1 MLTEL
6 HIENIAV
13 IERAD
18 IEPGPGLNV
27 LTGETGAGKSIVIDS
42 LEAILGARASR
53 ELVRTG
59 AQNAAVSAVFDDE
72 RAARWLVEHDLEH
85 VGQYDPDTGEGERIV
100 IRRRISAEGKSSALV
115 NGENVTAAEL
125 RQLGALLLD
134 IHGQNDGLIVWALLG
149 WCVLPPRREAVTIY
163 RLSASEPQLERQ
175 GRLYEEYRQALSA
188 LRKLEMTEAERE
200 RREREYRMTADE
212 LAAANIRPG
221 EEEQLLA
228 RRELLRN
235 SEKLTEALDAAY
247 EALYGG
253 EDSAAEQA
261 GNASGWTERAAS
273 LAPELDEA
281 LAEIESARASIED
294 AAERLRDFRESLDF
308 SPGEYD
314 ALETRLSQLRRLEKK
329 YGADEAGLAAML
341 EAAQR
346 GLEELDG
353 SEEKRRELEAE
364 LAKRKK
370 AAYNS
375 AKELSQLRRAA
386 GEELRQRVEQ
396 GLRELSM
403 PSVRFETEIVPL
415 EGEPGFDATG
425 MDEVRFLMS
434 ANAGEAPGR
443 ISKIASGGELARIM
457 LVMKDV
463 LSERDGTP
471 AMVFDEIDE
480 GVSGVAAQ
488 RVAEKLARL
497 SKKKQVICVTHLPQI
512 AAMADTHFRIEK
524 TERDGR
530 TYTKVTPLERE
541 GRIRELARLHGGAN
555 ITDTTLASA
564 AEQLDAAS
572 EYKGGI

>member
-72 RAARWLVEHDLEH
+72 RAARWLVEHDLEP

-134 IHGQNDGLIVWALLG
+134 IHGQNDGRQLMDETRHRDYLDSFAGL
-149 WCVLPPRREAVTIY
+149 A
-163 RLSASEPQLERQ
+163 PQLERQ

-329 YGADEAGLAAML
+329 YGADEAGLAALL

-396 GLRELSM
+396 SLRELSM

>member
-72 RAARWLVEHDLEH
+72 RAARWLVEHDLEP

-134 IHGQNDGLIVWALLG
+134 IHGQNDGRQLMDETRHRDYLDGFAGL
-149 WCVLPPRREAVTIY
+149 A
-163 RLSASEPQLERQ
+163 PQLERQ

-273 LAPELDEA
+273 LAPVLDEA

-329 YGADEAGLAAML
+329 YGADEAGLAALL

>member
-1 MLTEL
+1 MLREL

-18 IEPGPGLNV
+18 IEPGAGLNV

-42 LEAILGARASR
+42 LEAVLGARASR

-59 AQNAAVSAVFDDE
+59 AARASVTAVFTADNAED
-72 RAARWLVEHDLEH
+72 WLEENGLDAEDGV
-85 VGQYDPDTGEGERIV
+85 I
-100 IRRRISAEGKSSALV
+100 IRRRVSQDGKSSAQV
-115 NGENVTAAEL
+115 NGVPVAAAEL
-125 RQLGALLLD
+125 RALGSGLLD
-134 IHGQNDGLIVWALLG
+134 IHGQNDGRQLMDETRHRDYLDGFAGMAEQLSRHRELYSAYRETAAQ
-149 WCVLPPRREAVTIY
+149 LRRLDEAE
-163 RLSASEPQLERQ
+163 S
-175 GRLYEEYRQALSA
+175 
-188 LRKLEMTEAERE
+188 ERE
-200 RREREYRMTADE
+200 RRERDLRQTADE
-212 LAAANIRPG
+212 LGAANIRPG
-221 EEEQLLA
+221 EEESLSS

-235 SEKLTEALDAAY
+235 AEKLREALDAAY

-253 EDSAAEQA
+253 EGSAAEQA
-261 GNASGWTERAAS
+261 GGASAWTERAAA

-281 LAEIESARASIED
+281 LAEIEQARSNIED
-294 AAERLRDFRESLDF
+294 AAERLRDFREGLDF

-329 YGADEAGLAAML
+329 YGRDEAGLAELL
-341 EAAQR
+341 ESAQR
-346 GLEELDG
+346 GLEELDSS
-353 SEEKRRELEAE
+353 SERRTQLEAE

-375 AKELSQLRRAA
+375 AKELSKLRKAA
-386 GEELRQRVEQ
+386 GEELRERIEL

-403 PSVRFETEIVPL
+403 PSVRFEAEIVPMQ
-415 EGEPGFDATG
+415 GEPGFDESG

-434 ANAGEAPGR
+434 ANAGETPGR

-463 LSERDGTP
+463 LSERDGVP

-480 GVSGVAAQ
+480 GVSGIAAQ

-497 SKKKQVICVTHLPQI
+497 ARKKQVICVTHLPQI
-512 AAMADTHFRIEK
+512 AAMADTHFLIEK

-541 GRIRELARLHGGAN
+541 GRIRELARLHGGDN
-555 ITDTTLASA
+555 VTETTLASA
-564 AEQLDAAS
+564 AEQLDAAYK
-572 EYKGGI
+572 YKGGL

>member
-27 LTGETGAGKSIVIDS
+27 LTGETGAGERLDIHS
-42 LEAILGARASR
+42 LPAIRGAGPSR
-53 ELVRTG
+53 QLVRTG

-72 RAARWLVEHDLEH
+72 RAARWLVEHDLEP

-134 IHGQNDGLIVWALLG
+134 IHGQNDGRQLMDETRHRDYLDGFAGL
-149 WCVLPPRREAVTIY
+149 A
-163 RLSASEPQLERQ
+163 PQLERQ

-329 YGADEAGLAAML
+329 YGADEAGLAALL

>member
-72 RAARWLVEHDLEH
+72 RAARWLVEHDLEP

-134 IHGQNDGLIVWALLG
+134 IHGQNDGRQLMDETRHRDYLDGFAGL
-149 WCVLPPRREAVTIY
+149 A
-163 RLSASEPQLERQ
+163 PQLERQ

-329 YGADEAGLAAML
+329 YGADEAGLAALL

-512 AAMADTHFRIEK
+512 AAVADTHFRIEK

>member
-42 LEAILGARASR
+42 LEAVLGARASR

-59 AQNAAVSAVFDDE
+59 AE
-72 RAARWLVEHDLEH
+72 RASVTAAFTTDGAEDWLSENELDEDDGL
-85 VGQYDPDTGEGERIV
+85 V
-100 IRRRISAEGKSSALV
+100 IRRRVNADGKSPAQV
-115 NGENVTAAEL
+115 NGTPVSAAEL
-125 RQLGALLLD
+125 RTLGSRLLD
-134 IHGQNDGLIVWALLG
+134 IHGQNDGRQLMDETRHRDYLDSFAGLAPELERHRE
-149 WCVLPPRREAVTIY
+149 LYAAYREA
-163 RLSASEPQLERQ
+163 A
-175 GRLYEEYRQALSA
+175 SA
-188 LRKLEMTEAERE
+188 LKKLEISEAERE
-200 RREREYRMTADE
+200 RREREFRMTADE
-212 LAAANIRPG
+212 LTAANIRPG
-221 EEEQLLA
+221 EEEQLTA

-247 EALYGG
+247 AALYGEDGSASELAG
-253 EDSAAEQA
+253 E
-261 GNASGWTERAAS
+261 ASGWAQRAADM
-273 LAPELDEA
+273 APELDEA
-281 LAEIESARASIED
+281 VAEIESARASIED
-294 AAERLRDFRESLDF
+294 AAERLRDFREGLDF

-329 YGADEAGLAAML
+329 YGTDESGLADLL
-341 EAAQR
+341 ERAKQ
-346 GLEELDG
+346 GLEELD
-353 SEEKRRELEAE
+353 SSDEKRRELEAE

-375 AKELSQLRRAA
+375 AKELSKLRKAA
-386 GEELRQRVEQ
+386 GEELRQRIEA
-396 GLRELSM
+396 GLKELSM
-403 PSVRFETEIVPL
+403 PSVRFETELTPL
-415 EGEPGFDATG
+415 GGEPGFDETG

-434 ANAGEAPGR
+434 ANAGETPGR

-463 LSERDGTP
+463 LSERDGVP

-480 GVSGVAAQ
+480 GVSGIAAQ

-497 SKKKQVICVTHLPQI
+497 ARKKQVICVTHLPQI
-512 AAMADTHFRIEK
+512 AAMADTHFRIAK

-530 TYTKVTPLERE
+530 TYTQVTPLDRE
-541 GRIRELARLHGGAN
+541 GRIRELARLHGGEN
-555 ITDTTLASA
+555 VTETTLASA

-572 EYKGGI
+572 NYKGGL

>member
-72 RAARWLVEHDLEH
+72 RAARWLVEHDLEP

-134 IHGQNDGLIVWALLG
+134 IHGQNDGRQLMDETRHRDYLDGFAGL
-149 WCVLPPRREAVTIY
+149 A
-163 RLSASEPQLERQ
+163 PQLERQ

-200 RREREYRMTADE
+200 RREREYLMTADE

-314 ALETRLSQLRRLEKK
+314 ALETRLSQIRRLEKK
-329 YGADEAGLAAML
+329 YGADEAGLAALL

-443 ISKIASGGELARIM
+443 ISRIASGGELARIM

>member
-42 LEAILGARASR
+42 LEAVLGARASR

-59 AQNAAVSAVFDDE
+59 AARASVSAVFTADGAED
-72 RAARWLVEHDLEH
+72 WLSENEMDAEDGL
-85 VGQYDPDTGEGERIV
+85 V
-100 IRRRISAEGKSSALV
+100 IRRRVGQDGKSSAQV
-115 NGENVTAAEL
+115 NGAPVSASEL
-125 RQLGALLLD
+125 RALGGRLLD
-134 IHGQNDGLIVWALLG
+134 IHGQNDGRQLMDETRHRDYLDGFAG
-149 WCVLPPRREAVTIY
+149 
-163 RLSASEPQLERQ
+163 LSDALERH
-175 GRLYEEYRQALSA
+175 RVLYESWRETASA
-188 LRKLEMTEAERE
+188 LRKLDMSDAERE
-200 RREREYRMTADE
+200 RRERELRLTAEE
-212 LAAANIRPG
+212 LTAAGIRPG
-221 EEEQLLA
+221 EEETLKE

-235 SEKLTEALDAAY
+235 AEKLTEAIDAAY
-247 EALYGG
+247 SALYS
-253 EDSAAEQA
+253 EDGSAAENA
-261 GNASGWTERAAS
+261 GTASVWAERAAAF
-273 LAPELDEA
+273 APELDEA
-281 LAEIESARASIED
+281 VAEIEQARSSIED
-294 AAERLRDFRESLDF
+294 AAERLRDFRERLDF

-329 YGADEAGLAAML
+329 YGTDEQGLAELL
-341 EAAQR
+341 ESSKN
-346 GLEELDG
+346 GLEELDV
-353 SEEKRRELEAE
+353 SDEKRRQLEAE
-364 LAKRKK
+364 LAKRKN

-375 AKELSQLRRAA
+375 AKELSKLRKAA
-386 GEELRQRVEQ
+386 GEELRSRIEQ

-403 PSVRFETEIVPL
+403 PSVRFETELTPM
-415 EGEPGFDATG
+415 EGEPGFDSTG

-463 LSERDGTP
+463 LSERDGVP

-480 GVSGVAAQ
+480 GVSGIAAQ

-497 SKKKQVICVTHLPQI
+497 SRKKQVICVTHLPQI

-541 GRIRELARLHGGAN
+541 GRIRELARLHGGEN
-555 ITDTTLASA
+555 ITETTLASA

-572 EYKGGI
+572 KYKGGI

>member
-1 MLTEL
+1 M
-6 HIENIAV
+6 
-13 IERAD
+13 
-18 IEPGPGLNV
+18 
-27 LTGETGAGKSIVIDS
+27 
-42 LEAILGARASR
+42 
-53 ELVRTG
+53 
-59 AQNAAVSAVFDDE
+59 
-72 RAARWLVEHDLEH
+72 
-85 VGQYDPDTGEGERIV
+85 
-100 IRRRISAEGKSSALV
+100 
-115 NGENVTAAEL
+115 
-125 RQLGALLLD
+125 QL
-134 IHGQNDGLIVWALLG
+134 
-149 WCVLPPRREAVTIY
+149 
-163 RLSASEPQLERQ
+163 
-175 GRLYEEYRQALSA
+175 LYEEYRQALSA

-200 RREREYRMTADE
+200 RREREYLMTADE

-329 YGADEAGLAAML
+329 YGADEAGLAALL

>member
-1 MLTEL
+1 MLREL

-18 IEPGPGLNV
+18 IEPGAGLNV

-42 LEAILGARASR
+42 LEAVLGARASR

-59 AQNAAVSAVFDDE
+59 AARASVTAAFTADNAED
-72 RAARWLVEHDLEH
+72 WLEENGLDAEDGV
-85 VGQYDPDTGEGERIV
+85 I
-100 IRRRISAEGKSSALV
+100 IRRRVSQDGKSSAQV
-115 NGENVTAAEL
+115 NGVPVAAAEL
-125 RQLGALLLD
+125 RALGSGLLD
-134 IHGQNDGLIVWALLG
+134 IHGQNDGRQLMDETRHRDYLDGFAGMAEQLSRHRELYSAYRETAAQ
-149 WCVLPPRREAVTIY
+149 LRRLDEAE
-163 RLSASEPQLERQ
+163 S
-175 GRLYEEYRQALSA
+175 
-188 LRKLEMTEAERE
+188 ERE
-200 RREREYRMTADE
+200 RRERDLRQTADE
-212 LAAANIRPG
+212 LGAANIRPG
-221 EEEQLLA
+221 EEESLSS

-235 SEKLTEALDAAY
+235 AEKLREALDAAY

-253 EDSAAEQA
+253 EGSAAEQA
-261 GNASGWTERAAS
+261 GGASAWTERAAA

-281 LAEIESARASIED
+281 LAEIEQARSNIED
-294 AAERLRDFRESLDF
+294 AAERLRDFREGLDF

-329 YGADEAGLAAML
+329 YGRDEAGLAELL
-341 EAAQR
+341 ESAQR
-346 GLEELDG
+346 GLEELDSS
-353 SEEKRRELEAE
+353 SERRTQLEAE

-375 AKELSQLRRAA
+375 AKELSKLRKAA
-386 GEELRQRVEQ
+386 GEELRERIEL

-403 PSVRFETEIVPL
+403 PSVRFEAEIVPMQ
-415 EGEPGFDATG
+415 GEPGFDESG

-434 ANAGEAPGR
+434 ANAGETPGR

-463 LSERDGTP
+463 LSERDGVP

-480 GVSGVAAQ
+480 GVSGIAAQ

-497 SKKKQVICVTHLPQI
+497 ARKKQVICVTHLPQI
-512 AAMADTHFRIEK
+512 AAMADTHFLIEK

-541 GRIRELARLHGGAN
+541 GRIRELARLHGGDN
-555 ITDTTLASA
+555 VTETTLASA
-564 AEQLDAAS
+564 AEQLDAAYK
-572 EYKGGI
+572 YKGGL

>member
-72 RAARWLVEHDLEH
+72 RAARWLVEHDLEP

-134 IHGQNDGLIVWALLG
+134 IHGQNDGRQLMDETRHRDYLDGFAGL
-149 WCVLPPRREAVTIY
+149 A
-163 RLSASEPQLERQ
+163 PQLERQ

-329 YGADEAGLAAML
+329 YGADEAGLAALL

-346 GLEELDG
+346 GLEKLDG

>member
-72 RAARWLVEHDLEH
+72 RAARWLVEHDLEP

-134 IHGQNDGLIVWALLG
+134 IHGQNDGRQLMDETRHRDYLDGFAGL
-149 WCVLPPRREAVTIY
+149 A
-163 RLSASEPQLERQ
+163 PQLERQ

-314 ALETRLSQLRRLEKK
+314 ALEMRLSQLRRLEKK
-329 YGADEAGLAAML
+329 YGADESGLAALL

>member
-1 MLTEL
+1 MLREL

-18 IEPGPGLNV
+18 IEPGAGLNV

-42 LEAILGARASR
+42 LEAVLGARASR

-59 AQNAAVSAVFDDE
+59 AARASVTAAFTTDNAED
-72 RAARWLVEHDLEH
+72 WLEENGLDAEDGV
-85 VGQYDPDTGEGERIV
+85 I
-100 IRRRISAEGKSSALV
+100 IRRRVSQDGKSSAQV
-115 NGENVTAAEL
+115 NGVPVAAAEL
-125 RQLGALLLD
+125 RALGSGLLD
-134 IHGQNDGLIVWALLG
+134 IHGQNDGRQLMDETRHRDYLDGFAGMAEQLSRHRELYSAYRETAAQ
-149 WCVLPPRREAVTIY
+149 LRRLDEAE
-163 RLSASEPQLERQ
+163 S
-175 GRLYEEYRQALSA
+175 
-188 LRKLEMTEAERE
+188 ERE
-200 RREREYRMTADE
+200 RRERDLRQTAEE
-212 LAAANIRPG
+212 LGAANIRPG
-221 EEEQLLA
+221 EEESLSS

-235 SEKLTEALDAAY
+235 AEKLREALDAAY

-253 EDSAAEQA
+253 EGSAAEQA
-261 GNASGWTERAAS
+261 GEASAWTERAAA

-281 LAEIESARASIED
+281 LAEIEQARSNIED
-294 AAERLRDFRESLDF
+294 AAERLRDFREGLDF

-329 YGADEAGLAAML
+329 YGRDEAGLAELL
-341 EAAQR
+341 ESAQR
-346 GLEELDG
+346 GLEELD
-353 SEEKRRELEAE
+353 SSAERRAQLEAE

-375 AKELSQLRRAA
+375 AKELSKLRKAA
-386 GEELRQRVEQ
+386 GEELRERIEL

-403 PSVRFETEIVPL
+403 PSVRFEAEIVPMQ
-415 EGEPGFDATG
+415 GEPGFDESG

-434 ANAGEAPGR
+434 ANAGETPGR

-463 LSERDGTP
+463 LSERDGVP

-480 GVSGVAAQ
+480 GVSGIAAQ

-497 SKKKQVICVTHLPQI
+497 ARRKQVICVTHLPQI
-512 AAMADTHFRIEK
+512 AAMADTHFLIEK

-541 GRIRELARLHGGAN
+541 GRIRELARLHGGDN
-555 ITDTTLASA
+555 VTETTLASA
-564 AEQLDAAS
+564 AEQLDAAYK
-572 EYKGGI
+572 YKGGL

>member
-1 MLTEL
+1 MLREL

-18 IEPGPGLNV
+18 IEPGAGLNV

-42 LEAILGARASR
+42 LEAVLGARASR

-59 AQNAAVSAVFDDE
+59 AAHASVTAAFTADNAED
-72 RAARWLVEHDLEH
+72 WLEENGLDAEDGV
-85 VGQYDPDTGEGERIV
+85 I
-100 IRRRISAEGKSSALV
+100 IRRRVSQDGKSSAQV
-115 NGENVTAAEL
+115 NGVPVAAAEL
-125 RQLGALLLD
+125 RALGSGLLD
-134 IHGQNDGLIVWALLG
+134 IHGQNDGRQLMDETRHRDYLDGFAGMAEQLSRHRELYSAYRETAAQ
-149 WCVLPPRREAVTIY
+149 LRRLDEAE
-163 RLSASEPQLERQ
+163 S
-175 GRLYEEYRQALSA
+175 
-188 LRKLEMTEAERE
+188 ERE
-200 RREREYRMTADE
+200 RRERDLRQTAEE
-212 LAAANIRPG
+212 LGAANIRPG
-221 EEEQLLA
+221 EEESLST

-235 SEKLTEALDAAY
+235 AEKLREALDAAY

-253 EDSAAEQA
+253 EGSAAEQA
-261 GNASGWTERAAS
+261 GEASAWTERAAA

-281 LAEIESARASIED
+281 LAEIEQARSNIED
-294 AAERLRDFRESLDF
+294 AAERLRDFREGLDF

-329 YGADEAGLAAML
+329 YGRDEAGLAELL
-341 EAAQR
+341 ESAQR
-346 GLEELDG
+346 GLEELD
-353 SEEKRRELEAE
+353 SSAERRAQLEAE

-375 AKELSQLRRAA
+375 AKELSKLRKAA
-386 GEELRQRVEQ
+386 GEELRERIEL

-403 PSVRFETEIVPL
+403 PSVRFEAEIVPMQ
-415 EGEPGFDATG
+415 GEPGFDESG

-434 ANAGEAPGR
+434 ANAGETPGR

-463 LSERDGTP
+463 LSERDGVP

-480 GVSGVAAQ
+480 GVSGIAAQ

-497 SKKKQVICVTHLPQI
+497 ARKKQVICVTHLPQI
-512 AAMADTHFRIEK
+512 AAMADTHFLIEK

-541 GRIRELARLHGGAN
+541 GRIRELARLHGGDN
-555 ITDTTLASA
+555 VTETTLASA
-564 AEQLDAAS
+564 AEQLDAAYK
-572 EYKGGI
+572 YKGGL

>member
-1 MLTEL
+1 MLREL

-18 IEPGPGLNV
+18 IEPGAGLNV

-42 LEAILGARASR
+42 LEAVLGARASR

-59 AQNAAVSAVFDDE
+59 AARASVTAAFTADNAED
-72 RAARWLVEHDLEH
+72 WLEENGLDAEDGV
-85 VGQYDPDTGEGERIV
+85 I
-100 IRRRISAEGKSSALV
+100 IRRRVSQDGKSSAQV
-115 NGENVTAAEL
+115 NGVPVAAAEL
-125 RQLGALLLD
+125 RALGSGLLD
-134 IHGQNDGLIVWALLG
+134 IHGQNDGRQLMDETRHRDYLDGFAGMAEQLSRHRELYSAYRETAAQ
-149 WCVLPPRREAVTIY
+149 LRRLDEAE
-163 RLSASEPQLERQ
+163 S
-175 GRLYEEYRQALSA
+175 
-188 LRKLEMTEAERE
+188 ERE
-200 RREREYRMTADE
+200 RRERDLRQTAEE
-212 LAAANIRPG
+212 LGAANIRPG
-221 EEEQLLA
+221 EEESLSS

-235 SEKLTEALDAAY
+235 AEKLREALDAAY

-253 EDSAAEQA
+253 EGSAAEQA
-261 GNASGWTERAAS
+261 GEASAWTERAAA

-281 LAEIESARASIED
+281 LAEIEQARSNIED
-294 AAERLRDFRESLDF
+294 AAERLRDFREGLDF

-329 YGADEAGLAAML
+329 YGRDEAGLAELL
-341 EAAQR
+341 ESAQR
-346 GLEELDG
+346 GLEELD
-353 SEEKRRELEAE
+353 SSAERRAQLEAE

-375 AKELSQLRRAA
+375 SKELSKLRKAA
-386 GEELRQRVEQ
+386 GEELRERIEL

-403 PSVRFETEIVPL
+403 PSVRFEAEIVPMQ
-415 EGEPGFDATG
+415 GEPGFDESG

-434 ANAGEAPGR
+434 ANAGETPGR

-463 LSERDGTP
+463 LSERDGVP

-480 GVSGVAAQ
+480 GVSGIAAQ

-497 SKKKQVICVTHLPQI
+497 ARKKQVICVTHLPQI
-512 AAMADTHFRIEK
+512 AAMADTHFLIEK

-541 GRIRELARLHGGAN
+541 GRIRELARLHGGDN
-555 ITDTTLASA
+555 VTETTLASA
-564 AEQLDAAS
+564 AEQLDAAYK
-572 EYKGGI
+572 YKGGL

>member
-72 RAARWLVEHDLEH
+72 RAARWLVEHDLEP

-134 IHGQNDGLIVWALLG
+134 IHGQNDGRQLMDETRHRDYLDGFAGL
-149 WCVLPPRREAVTIY
+149 A
-163 RLSASEPQLERQ
+163 PQLERQ

-221 EEEQLLA
+221 EEEHLLA

-329 YGADEAGLAAML
+329 YGADEAGLAALL

-572 EYKGGI
+572 E

>member
-1 MLTEL
+1 MLREL

-18 IEPGPGLNV
+18 IDPGAGLNV

-42 LEAILGARASR
+42 LEAVLGARASR

-59 AQNAAVSAVFDDE
+59 AARASVTAAFTADNAED
-72 RAARWLVEHDLEH
+72 WLEENGLDAEDGV
-85 VGQYDPDTGEGERIV
+85 I
-100 IRRRISAEGKSSALV
+100 IRRRVSQDGKSSAQV
-115 NGENVTAAEL
+115 NGVPVAAAEL
-125 RQLGALLLD
+125 RALGSGLLD
-134 IHGQNDGLIVWALLG
+134 IHGQNDGRQLMDETRHRDYLDGFAGMAEQLSRHRELYSAYREPAAQ
-149 WCVLPPRREAVTIY
+149 LRRLDEAE
-163 RLSASEPQLERQ
+163 S
-175 GRLYEEYRQALSA
+175 
-188 LRKLEMTEAERE
+188 ERE
-200 RREREYRMTADE
+200 RRERDLRQTAEE
-212 LAAANIRPG
+212 LGAANIRPG
-221 EEEQLLA
+221 EEESLSS

-235 SEKLTEALDAAY
+235 AEKLREALDAAY

-253 EDSAAEQA
+253 EGSAAEQA
-261 GNASGWTERAAS
+261 GEASAWTERAAA

-281 LAEIESARASIED
+281 LAEIEQARSNIED
-294 AAERLRDFRESLDF
+294 AAERLRDFREGLDF

-329 YGADEAGLAAML
+329 YGRDEAGLAELL
-341 EAAQR
+341 ESAQR
-346 GLEELDG
+346 GLEELD
-353 SEEKRRELEAE
+353 SSAERRAQLEAE

-375 AKELSQLRRAA
+375 AKELSKLRKAA
-386 GEELRQRVEQ
+386 GEELRERIEL

-403 PSVRFETEIVPL
+403 PSVRFEAEIVPMQ
-415 EGEPGFDATG
+415 GEPGFDESG

-434 ANAGEAPGR
+434 ANAGETPGR

-463 LSERDGTP
+463 LSERDGVP

-480 GVSGVAAQ
+480 GGSGIAAQ

-497 SKKKQVICVTHLPQI
+497 ARKKQVICVTHLPQI
-512 AAMADTHFRIEK
+512 AAMADTHFLIEK

-541 GRIRELARLHGGAN
+541 GRIRELARLHGGDN
-555 ITDTTLASA
+555 VTETTLASA
-564 AEQLDAAS
+564 AEQLDAAYK
-572 EYKGGI
+572 YKGGL

>member
-72 RAARWLVEHDLEH
+72 RAARWLVEHDLEP

-134 IHGQNDGLIVWALLG
+134 IHGQNDGRQLMDETRHRDYLDGFAGL
-149 WCVLPPRREAVTIY
+149 A
-163 RLSASEPQLERQ
+163 PQLERQ

-188 LRKLEMTEAERE
+188 LRKLEMTETERE

-261 GNASGWTERAAS
+261 GNASGWTERAVS

-329 YGADEAGLAAML
+329 YGADESGLAALL

>member
-72 RAARWLVEHDLEH
+72 RAARWLVEHDLEP

-134 IHGQNDGLIVWALLG
+134 IHGQNDGRQLMDETRHRDYLDGFAGL
-149 WCVLPPRREAVTIY
+149 A
-163 RLSASEPQLERQ
+163 PQLERQ

-261 GNASGWTERAAS
+261 GNASGWTERAVS

-329 YGADEAGLAAML
+329 YGADEAGLAALL

-415 EGEPGFDATG
+415 EGKPGFDATG

>member
-72 RAARWLVEHDLEH
+72 RAARWLVEHDLEP

-134 IHGQNDGLIVWALLG
+134 IHGQNDGRQLMDETRHRDYLDVFAGL
-149 WCVLPPRREAVTIY
+149 A
-163 RLSASEPQLERQ
+163 PQLERQ

-294 AAERLRDFRESLDF
+294 AAELLRDFRESLDF

-329 YGADEAGLAAML
+329 YGADEAGLAALL

>member
-1 MLTEL
+1 MLREL

-18 IEPGPGLNV
+18 IEPGAGLNV

-42 LEAILGARASR
+42 LEAVLGARASR

-59 AQNAAVSAVFDDE
+59 AARASVTAAFTADNAED
-72 RAARWLVEHDLEH
+72 WLEENGLDAEDGV
-85 VGQYDPDTGEGERIV
+85 I
-100 IRRRISAEGKSSALV
+100 IRRRVSQDGKSSAQV
-115 NGENVTAAEL
+115 NGVPVAAAEL
-125 RQLGALLLD
+125 RALGSGLLD
-134 IHGQNDGLIVWALLG
+134 IHGQNDGRQLMDETRHRDYLDGFAGMAEQLSRHRELYSAYRETAAQ
-149 WCVLPPRREAVTIY
+149 LRRLDEAE
-163 RLSASEPQLERQ
+163 S
-175 GRLYEEYRQALSA
+175 
-188 LRKLEMTEAERE
+188 ERE
-200 RREREYRMTADE
+200 RRERDLRQTAEE
-212 LAAANIRPG
+212 LGAANIRPG
-221 EEEQLLA
+221 EEES
-228 RRELLRN
+228 LLRN
-235 SEKLTEALDAAY
+235 AEKLREALDAAY

-253 EDSAAEQA
+253 EGSAAEQA
-261 GNASGWTERAAS
+261 GEASAWTERAAA

-281 LAEIESARASIED
+281 LAEIEQARSNIED
-294 AAERLRDFRESLDF
+294 AAERLRDFREGLDF

-329 YGADEAGLAAML
+329 YGRDEAGLAELL
-341 EAAQR
+341 ESAQR
-346 GLEELDG
+346 GLEELD
-353 SEEKRRELEAE
+353 SSAERRAQLEAE

-375 AKELSQLRRAA
+375 AKELSKLRKAA
-386 GEELRQRVEQ
+386 GEELRERIEL

-403 PSVRFETEIVPL
+403 PSVRFEAEIVPMQ
-415 EGEPGFDATG
+415 GEPGFDESG

-434 ANAGEAPGR
+434 ANAGETPGR

-463 LSERDGTP
+463 LSERDGVP

-480 GVSGVAAQ
+480 GVSGIAAQ

-497 SKKKQVICVTHLPQI
+497 ARKKQVICVTHLPQI
-512 AAMADTHFRIEK
+512 AAMADTHFLIEK

-541 GRIRELARLHGGAN
+541 GRIRELARLNGGDN
-555 ITDTTLASA
+555 VTETTLASA
-564 AEQLDAAS
+564 AEQLDAAYK
-572 EYKGGI
+572 YKGGL

>member
-72 RAARWLVEHDLEH
+72 RAARWLVEHDLEP

-134 IHGQNDGLIVWALLG
+134 IHGQNDGRQLMDETRHRDYLDGFAGL
-149 WCVLPPRREAVTIY
+149 A
-163 RLSASEPQLERQ
+163 PQLERQ

-329 YGADEAGLAAML
+329 YGADEAGLAALL

-434 ANAGEAPGR
+434 ANVGEAPGR

>member
-72 RAARWLVEHDLEH
+72 RAARWLVEHDLEP

-134 IHGQNDGLIVWALLG
+134 IHGQNDGRQLMDETRHRDYLDGFAGL
-149 WCVLPPRREAVTIY
+149 A
-163 RLSASEPQLERQ
+163 PQLERQ

-294 AAERLRDFRESLDF
+294 AAERLRDFRENLDF

-329 YGADEAGLAAML
+329 YGADEAGLAALL

>member
-1 MLTEL
+1 MLREL

-18 IEPGPGLNV
+18 IEPGAGLNV

-42 LEAILGARASR
+42 LEAVLGARASR

-59 AQNAAVSAVFDDE
+59 AARASVTAAFTADNAED
-72 RAARWLVEHDLEH
+72 WLEENGLDAEDGV
-85 VGQYDPDTGEGERIV
+85 I
-100 IRRRISAEGKSSALV
+100 IRRRVSQDGKSSAQV
-115 NGENVTAAEL
+115 NGVPVAAAEL
-125 RQLGALLLD
+125 RALGSGLLD
-134 IHGQNDGLIVWALLG
+134 IHGQNDGRQLMDETRHRDYLDGFAGMAEQLSRHRELYSAYRETAAQ
-149 WCVLPPRREAVTIY
+149 LRRLDEAE
-163 RLSASEPQLERQ
+163 S
-175 GRLYEEYRQALSA
+175 
-188 LRKLEMTEAERE
+188 ERE
-200 RREREYRMTADE
+200 RRERDLRQTAEE
-212 LAAANIRPG
+212 LGAANIRPG
-221 EEEQLLA
+221 EEESLSS

-235 SEKLTEALDAAY
+235 AEKLREALDAAS

-253 EDSAAEQA
+253 EGSAAEQA
-261 GNASGWTERAAS
+261 GEASAWTERAAA

-281 LAEIESARASIED
+281 LAEIEQARSNIED
-294 AAERLRDFRESLDF
+294 AAERLRDFREGLDF

-329 YGADEAGLAAML
+329 YGRDEAGLAELL
-341 EAAQR
+341 ESAQR
-346 GLEELDG
+346 GLEELD
-353 SEEKRRELEAE
+353 SSAERRAQLEAE

-375 AKELSQLRRAA
+375 AKELSKLRKAA
-386 GEELRQRVEQ
+386 GEELRERIEL

-403 PSVRFETEIVPL
+403 PSVRFEAEIVPMQ
-415 EGEPGFDATG
+415 GEPGFDESG

-434 ANAGEAPGR
+434 ANAGETPGR

-463 LSERDGTP
+463 LSERDGVP

-480 GVSGVAAQ
+480 GVSGIAAQ

-497 SKKKQVICVTHLPQI
+497 ARKKQVICVTHLPQI
-512 AAMADTHFRIEK
+512 AAMADTHFLIEK

-541 GRIRELARLHGGAN
+541 GRIRELARLHGGDN
-555 ITDTTLASA
+555 VTETTLASA
-564 AEQLDAAS
+564 AEQLDAAYK
-572 EYKGGI
+572 YKGGL

>member
-72 RAARWLVEHDLEH
+72 RAARWLVEHDLEP

-134 IHGQNDGLIVWALLG
+134 IHGQNDGRQLMDETRHRDYLDGFAGL
-149 WCVLPPRREAVTIY
+149 A
-163 RLSASEPQLERQ
+163 PQLERQ

-329 YGADEAGLAAML
+329 YGADEAGLAALL

-480 GVSGVAAQ
+480 GISGIAAQ
-488 RVAEKLARL
+488 RVAEKLAHISRR
-497 SKKKQVICVTHLPQI
+497 KQVICVTHLPQI

>member
-72 RAARWLVEHDLEH
+72 RAARWLVEHDLEP

-134 IHGQNDGLIVWALLG
+134 IHGQNDGRQLMDETRHRDYLDGFAGL
-149 WCVLPPRREAVTIY
+149 A
-163 RLSASEPQLERQ
+163 PQLERQ

-200 RREREYRMTADE
+200 RREREYRITADE

-329 YGADEAGLAAML
+329 YGADEAGLAALL

-443 ISKIASGGELARIM
+443 ISRIASGGELARIM

>member
-1 MLTEL
+1 MLREL

-18 IEPGPGLNV
+18 IEPGAGLNV

-42 LEAILGARASR
+42 LEAVLGARASR

-59 AQNAAVSAVFDDE
+59 AARASVTAAFTADNAED
-72 RAARWLVEHDLEH
+72 WLEENGLDAEDGV
-85 VGQYDPDTGEGERIV
+85 I
-100 IRRRISAEGKSSALV
+100 IRRRVSQDGKSSAQV
-115 NGENVTAAEL
+115 NGVPVAAAEL
-125 RQLGALLLD
+125 RALGSGLLD
-134 IHGQNDGLIVWALLG
+134 IHGQNDGRQLMDETRHRDYLDGFAGMAEQLSRHRELYSAYRETAAQ
-149 WCVLPPRREAVTIY
+149 LRRLDEAE
-163 RLSASEPQLERQ
+163 S
-175 GRLYEEYRQALSA
+175 
-188 LRKLEMTEAERE
+188 ERE
-200 RREREYRMTADE
+200 RRERDLRQTAEE
-212 LAAANIRPG
+212 LGAANIRPG
-221 EEEQLLA
+221 EEESLSS

-235 SEKLTEALDAAY
+235 AEKLREALDAAY

-253 EDSAAEQA
+253 EGSAAEQA
-261 GNASGWTERAAS
+261 GEASAWTERAAA

-281 LAEIESARASIED
+281 LAEIEQARSNIED
-294 AAERLRDFRESLDF
+294 AAERLRDFREGLDF

-329 YGADEAGLAAML
+329 YGRDEAGLAELL
-341 EAAQR
+341 ESAQR
-346 GLEELDG
+346 GLEELD
-353 SEEKRRELEAE
+353 SSAERRAQLEAE

-375 AKELSQLRRAA
+375 AKELSKLRKAA
-386 GEELRQRVEQ
+386 GEELRERIEL

-403 PSVRFETEIVPL
+403 PSVRFEAEIVPMQ
-415 EGEPGFDATG
+415 GEPGFDESG

-434 ANAGEAPGR
+434 ANAGETPGR

-463 LSERDGTP
+463 LSERDGVP

-480 GVSGVAAQ
+480 GVSGIAAQ

-497 SKKKQVICVTHLPQI
+497 ARKKQVICVTHLPQI
-512 AAMADTHFRIEK
+512 AAMADTHFLIEK
-524 TERDGR
+524 TEKDGR

-541 GRIRELARLHGGAN
+541 GRIRELARLHGGDN
-555 ITDTTLASA
+555 VTETTLASA
-564 AEQLDAAS
+564 AEQLDAAYK
-572 EYKGGI
+572 YKGGL

>member
-72 RAARWLVEHDLEH
+72 RAARWLVEHDLEP

-134 IHGQNDGLIVWALLG
+134 IHGQNDGRQLMDETRHRDYLDGFVGLA
-149 WCVLPPRREAVTIY
+149 
-163 RLSASEPQLERQ
+163 PQLERQ

-329 YGADEAGLAAML
+329 YGADEAGLAALL

>member
-72 RAARWLVEHDLEH
+72 RAARWLVEHDLEP

-134 IHGQNDGLIVWALLG
+134 IHGQNDGRQLMDETRHRDYLDGFAGL
-149 WCVLPPRREAVTIY
+149 A
-163 RLSASEPQLERQ
+163 PQLERQ

-261 GNASGWTERAAS
+261 GNASGWTERAVS

-329 YGADEAGLAAML
+329 YGADESGLAALL

-497 SKKKQVICVTHLPQI
+497 SKKKQVICVTHLHQI

>member
-72 RAARWLVEHDLEH
+72 RAARWLVEHDLEP

-115 NGENVTAAEL
+115 NGESVTAAEL

-134 IHGQNDGLIVWALLG
+134 IHGQNDGRQLMDETRHRDYLDGFAGL
-149 WCVLPPRREAVTIY
+149 A
-163 RLSASEPQLERQ
+163 PQLERQ

-329 YGADEAGLAAML
+329 YGADEAGLAALL

>member
-72 RAARWLVEHDLEH
+72 RAARWLVEHDLES

-134 IHGQNDGLIVWALLG
+134 IHGQNDGRQLMDETRHRDYLDGFAGL
-149 WCVLPPRREAVTIY
+149 A
-163 RLSASEPQLERQ
+163 PQLERQ

-329 YGADEAGLAAML
+329 YGADEAGLAALL

>member
-42 LEAILGARASR
+42 LGAVLGARASR

-59 AQNAAVSAVFDDE
+59 AARASVTAVFTTDGAEDWLRENELDE
-72 RAARWLVEHDLEH
+72 D
-85 VGQYDPDTGEGERIV
+85 EGLV
-100 IRRRISAEGKSSALV
+100 IRRRVSPDGKSGAQV
-115 NGENVTAAEL
+115 NGTPVSAAEL
-125 RQLGALLLD
+125 RTLGSRLLD
-134 IHGQNDGLIVWALLG
+134 IHGQNDGRQLMDETRHRDYLDSFAGLSAELERHRE
-149 WCVLPPRREAVTIY
+149 LYAAYREA
-163 RLSASEPQLERQ
+163 A
-175 GRLYEEYRQALSA
+175 SA
-188 LRKLEMTEAERE
+188 LKKLDMTDAERE
-200 RREREYRMTADE
+200 RREREFRMTADE
-212 LAAANIRPG
+212 LTAANIRPG
-221 EEEQLLA
+221 EEEQLIA

-253 EDSAAEQA
+253 EDSAAELA
-261 GNASGWTERAAS
+261 GNASGWAQRAAA
-273 LAPELDEA
+273 LAPELSEA
-281 LAEIESARASIED
+281 VGEIESACASIED
-294 AAERLRDFRESLDF
+294 AAERLRDFREGLDF

-329 YGADEAGLAAML
+329 YGADEAGLAELL
-341 EAAQR
+341 ESAKR
-346 GLEELDG
+346 GLEELD
-353 SEEKRRELEAE
+353 SSDEKRRELEAE

-375 AKELSQLRRAA
+375 AKELSKLRRAA
-386 GEELRQRVEQ
+386 GEELRQRIEA
-396 GLRELSM
+396 GLKELSM
-403 PSVRFETEIVPL
+403 PSVRFETELTPL
-415 EGEPGFDATG
+415 GGEPGFDETG

-434 ANAGEAPGR
+434 ANAGETPGR

-463 LSERDGTP
+463 LSERDGVP

-480 GVSGVAAQ
+480 GVSGIAAQ

-497 SKKKQVICVTHLPQI
+497 ARRKQVICVTHLPQI
-512 AAMADTHFRIEK
+512 AAMADTHFRIAK

-530 TYTKVTPLERE
+530 TYTAVTALDRE
-541 GRIRELARLHGGAN
+541 GRIRELARLHGGEN
-555 ITDTTLASA
+555 VTETTLASA

-572 EYKGGI
+572 DYKGGLVI

>member
-72 RAARWLVEHDLEH
+72 RAARWLVEHDLEP

-134 IHGQNDGLIVWALLG
+134 IHGQNDGRQLMDETRHRDYLDGFAGL
-149 WCVLPPRREAVTIY
+149 A
-163 RLSASEPQLERQ
+163 PQLERQ

-329 YGADEAGLAAML
+329 YGADEAGLAALL

-346 GLEELDG
+346 GLEDLDG

>member
-72 RAARWLVEHDLEH
+72 RAARWLVEHDLEP

-134 IHGQNDGLIVWALLG
+134 IHGQNDGRQLMDETRHRDYLDGFAGL
-149 WCVLPPRREAVTIY
+149 A
-163 RLSASEPQLERQ
+163 PQLERQ

-261 GNASGWTERAAS
+261 GNASGWTGRAAS

-329 YGADEAGLAAML
+329 YGADEAGLAALL

-443 ISKIASGGELARIM
+443 ISRIASGGELARIM

>member
-72 RAARWLVEHDLEH
+72 RAARWLVEHDLEP

-134 IHGQNDGLIVWALLG
+134 IHGQNDGRQLMDETRHRDYLDGFAGL
-149 WCVLPPRREAVTIY
+149 A
-163 RLSASEPQLERQ
+163 PQLERQ

-273 LAPELDEA
+273 LAPELEEA

-329 YGADEAGLAAML
+329 YGADESGLAALL

>member
-1 MLTEL
+1 MLREL

-18 IEPGPGLNV
+18 IDPGAGLNV

-42 LEAILGARASR
+42 LEAVLGARASR

-59 AQNAAVSAVFDDE
+59 AARASVTAAFTADNAED
-72 RAARWLVEHDLEH
+72 WLEENGLDAEDGV
-85 VGQYDPDTGEGERIV
+85 I
-100 IRRRISAEGKSSALV
+100 IRRRVSQDGKSSAQV
-115 NGENVTAAEL
+115 NGVPVAAAEL
-125 RQLGALLLD
+125 RALGSGLLD
-134 IHGQNDGLIVWALLG
+134 IHGQNDGRQLMDETRHRDYLDGFAGMAEQLSRHRELYSAYRETAAQ
-149 WCVLPPRREAVTIY
+149 LRRLDEAE
-163 RLSASEPQLERQ
+163 S
-175 GRLYEEYRQALSA
+175 
-188 LRKLEMTEAERE
+188 ERE
-200 RREREYRMTADE
+200 RRERDLRQTAEE
-212 LAAANIRPG
+212 LGAANIRPG
-221 EEEQLLA
+221 EEESLSS

-235 SEKLTEALDAAY
+235 AEKLREALDAAY

-253 EDSAAEQA
+253 EGSAAEQA
-261 GNASGWTERAAS
+261 GEASAWTERAAA

-281 LAEIESARASIED
+281 LAEIEQARSNIED
-294 AAERLRDFRESLDF
+294 AAERLRDFREGLDF

-329 YGADEAGLAAML
+329 YGRDEAGLAELL
-341 EAAQR
+341 ESAQR
-346 GLEELDG
+346 GLEELD
-353 SEEKRRELEAE
+353 SSAERRAQLEAE

-375 AKELSQLRRAA
+375 AKELSKLRKAA
-386 GEELRQRVEQ
+386 GEELRERIEL

-403 PSVRFETEIVPL
+403 PSVRFEAEIVPMQ
-415 EGEPGFDATG
+415 GEPGFDESG

-434 ANAGEAPGR
+434 ANAGETPGR

-463 LSERDGTP
+463 LSERDGVP

-480 GVSGVAAQ
+480 GVSGIAAQ

-497 SKKKQVICVTHLPQI
+497 ARKKQVICVTHLPQI
-512 AAMADTHFRIEK
+512 AAMADTHFLIEK

-541 GRIRELARLHGGAN
+541 GRIRELARLHGGDN
-555 ITDTTLASA
+555 VTETTLASA
-564 AEQLDAAS
+564 AEQLDAAYK
-572 EYKGGI
+572 YKGGL

>member
-42 LEAILGARASR
+42 LEAVLGARASR

-59 AQNAAVSAVFDDE
+59 AARASVSAVFTADGAED
-72 RAARWLVEHDLEH
+72 WLSENEMDAEDGL
-85 VGQYDPDTGEGERIV
+85 V
-100 IRRRISAEGKSSALV
+100 IRRRVGQDGKSSAQV
-115 NGENVTAAEL
+115 NGAPVSASEL
-125 RQLGALLLD
+125 RALGGRLLD
-134 IHGQNDGLIVWALLG
+134 IHGQNDGRQLMDETRHRDYLDGFAG
-149 WCVLPPRREAVTIY
+149 
-163 RLSASEPQLERQ
+163 LSDALERH
-175 GRLYEEYRQALSA
+175 RALYESWRETASA
-188 LRKLEMTEAERE
+188 LRKLDMSDAERE
-200 RREREYRMTADE
+200 RRERELRLTAEE
-212 LAAANIRPG
+212 LTAAGIRPG
-221 EEEQLLA
+221 EEETLKE

-235 SEKLTEALDAAY
+235 AEKLTEAIDAAY
-247 EALYGG
+247 SALYS
-253 EDSAAEQA
+253 EDGSAAENA
-261 GNASGWTERAAS
+261 GTASVWAERAAAF
-273 LAPELDEA
+273 APELDEA
-281 LAEIESARASIED
+281 VAEIEQARSSIED
-294 AAERLRDFRESLDF
+294 AAERLRDFRERLDF

-329 YGADEAGLAAML
+329 YGTDEQGLAELL
-341 EAAQR
+341 ESSKN
-346 GLEELDG
+346 GLEELDV
-353 SEEKRRELEAE
+353 SDEKRRQLEAE
-364 LAKRKK
+364 LAKRKN

-375 AKELSQLRRAA
+375 AKELSKLRKAA
-386 GEELRQRVEQ
+386 GEELRSRIEQ

-403 PSVRFETEIVPL
+403 PSVRFETELTPM
-415 EGEPGFDATG
+415 EGEPGFDSTG

-463 LSERDGTP
+463 LSERDGVP

-480 GVSGVAAQ
+480 GVSGIAAQ

-497 SKKKQVICVTHLPQI
+497 SRKKQVICVTHLPQI

-541 GRIRELARLHGGAN
+541 GRIRELARLHGGEN
-555 ITDTTLASA
+555 ITETTLASA

-572 EYKGGI
+572 KYKGGI